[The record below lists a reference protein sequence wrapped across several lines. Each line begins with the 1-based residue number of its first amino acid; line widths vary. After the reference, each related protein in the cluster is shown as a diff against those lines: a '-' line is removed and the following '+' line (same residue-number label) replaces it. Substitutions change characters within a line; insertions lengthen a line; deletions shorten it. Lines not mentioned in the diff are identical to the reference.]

1 MNADSLNQLFED
13 PAPHSS
19 IRKAIHR
26 ETDATRSNEP
36 SPSSILTL
44 SPGVVLASKYRIE
57 RKLGEGAMGVVFAA
71 THLGLDET
79 VAIKLMR
86 HDVQQ
91 TDGTFARFAKE
102 AKIAARIRSEH
113 VPKVL
118 DVDVLDGLGPF
129 IVMEYL
135 EGSSLAD
142 MLEASGPF
150 RAERVIAYVLQACE
164 ALAAA
169 HSIGVVHRD
178 VKPDNL
184 FVTRHG
190 DLEVLKLLDFGIS
203 KARLE
208 GSVLGEDMGASTVSF
223 VMGTP
228 LYMSPEQLR
237 TSADVDVRTDVW
249 SLGVAIYELVCGRP
263 PFTGESIAEI
273 CAAILDAA
281 PAPLP
286 DTCPAAL
293 RAVVSRCLEKDRSRR
308 YQNIA
313 ELAAALVPL
322 APGEAQAYASR
333 SSCILRA
340 STLNLKLEPAVN
352 APAPQTAAAPH
363 RVRSSRFQS
372 SALVAAT
379 TVLALAALGVASTV
393 SRGSEPH
400 AESGVV
406 APSPTPLP
414 VPAASPPAV
423 EPAIALPAVLESLD
437 PGMSPAASIDATGA
451 AVVQDARS
459 PGFSPLVVTREAPA
473 AETPGV
479 AAPRSR
485 VSTPKRSK
493 PADRRRRI
501 EREQPANSTG
511 GPTAGVSSRPEP
523 PSSRVRLVEPRP
535 KLRLVDPAEREAA
548 SARGN

>member
-19 IRKAIHR
+19 IRKALHR
-26 ETDATRSNEP
+26 ETEAKRPNEP
-36 SPSSILTL
+36 APCSILAL
-44 SPGVVLASKYRIE
+44 APGVVLGGKYRIE

-113 VPKVL
+113 VAKVL

-129 IVMEYL
+129 IVMECL
-135 EGSSLAD
+135 EGGSLAD
-142 MLEASGPF
+142 MLDASGPLP
-150 RAERVIAYVLQACE
+150 AERVVAYVLQACE

-190 DLEVLKLLDFGIS
+190 GLEVLKLLDFGIS
-203 KARLE
+203 KAALT
-208 GSVLGEDMGASTVSF
+208 GSVLGEDMAASTLSF

-249 SLGVAIYELVCGRP
+249 SLGVTIHELVSGRP

-281 PAPLP
+281 PAALP
-286 DTCPAAL
+286 DTCPPTL
-293 RAVVSRCLEKDRSRR
+293 RAVVSRCLEKDRSQR
-308 YQNIA
+308 YQSIA

-340 STLNLKLEPAVN
+340 STLNLKLEPAPTSN
-352 APAPQTAAAPH
+352 TAATPP
-363 RVRSSRFQS
+363 RGVRSSRFQS
-372 SALVAAT
+372 SALVAAA
-379 TVLALAALGVASTV
+379 TVLSLAVLGVVTAL
-393 SRGSEPH
+393 SRSAPH
-400 AESGVV
+400 AEPDFVASSGKPR
-406 APSPTPLP
+406 APLLVQPPPRHRPPT
-414 VPAASPPAV
+414 VQPAAPV
-423 EPAIALPAVLESLD
+423 GLESLD
-437 PGMSPAASIDATGA
+437 PAMSSAASEAVGSLPVEPGSSGSTRVVASADAPRVDVPRTATG
-451 AVVQDARS
+451 RRPS
-459 PGFSPLVVTREAPA
+459 GPT
-473 AETPGV
+473 TP
-479 AAPRSR
+479 
-485 VSTPKRSK
+485 PKRSRHPSAGRGR
-493 PADRRRRI
+493 PATASS
-501 EREQPANSTG
+501 P
-511 GPTAGVSSRPEP
+511 PTPDVASPPRPQT
-523 PSSRVRLVEPRP
+523 SRVRLVGPRP
-535 KLRLVDPAEREAA
+535 RLRLVDPAPHGEAPA
-548 SARGN
+548 KGH